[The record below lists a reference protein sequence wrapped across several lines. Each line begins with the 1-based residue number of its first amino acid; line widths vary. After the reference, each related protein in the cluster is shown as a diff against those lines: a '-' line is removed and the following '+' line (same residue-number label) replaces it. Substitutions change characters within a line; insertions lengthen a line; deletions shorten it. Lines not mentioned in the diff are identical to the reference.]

1 MAIDQ
6 TANQSRSDVERL
18 ADIVMSLQR
27 CFVLRLSEQLGRG
40 QVSFPQYFL
49 LGHLSDGIPVT
60 MSEVAERMDHSTAAA
75 TGLVDRLENLGYVER
90 THATNDRRKVLV
102 RITPK
107 GTELVERMRQDI
119 VNNLSQIMEM
129 LEPEERRSWLN
140 IYEKI
145 YQFCHNKEKSC
156 EA

>member
-1 MAIDQ
+1 MATDLI
-6 TANQSRSDVERL
+6 ANQSRTDVERL

-49 LGHLSDGIPVT
+49 LGHLFDGMPVT

-102 RITPK
+102 RITPRVSNWSRESAR
-107 GTELVERMRQDI
+107 TSSAI
-119 VNNLSQIMEM
+119 
-129 LEPEERRSWLN
+129 
-140 IYEKI
+140 
-145 YQFCHNKEKSC
+145 
-156 EA
+156 

>member
-1 MAIDQ
+1 MAIDL
-6 TANQSRSDVERL
+6 TANQSRPDVERL

-49 LGHLSDGIPVT
+49 LGHLADGAPVT

-119 VNNLSQIMEM
+119 VNNLSQIMDM
-129 LEPEERRSWLN
+129 LEPEERCSWLN

>member
-1 MAIDQ
+1 MATDL
-6 TANQSRSDVERL
+6 TANQSRADVERL

-49 LGHLSDGIPVT
+49 LGHLSDGMPVT

-75 TGLVDRLENLGYVER
+75 TGWSIVWKSLGSR
-90 THATNDRRKVLV
+90 ADSRHQRPSQGSRAHHAQG
-102 RITPK
+102 I
-107 GTELVERMRQDI
+107 ELVERMRQDI
-119 VNNLSQIMEM
+119 VSNLSQIMEM
-129 LEPEERRSWLN
+129 LEPDERHSWLN